1 MRSWA
6 GRSGRAAAVVAAG
19 LVALVLGAPAAL
31 ARPSQQDPPPP
42 AWTGSALDA
51 PADQVT
57 DVRDGEVDVAGHFRF
72 QKPTATSEILRV
84 VVDVVDDPSDDF
96 EPVDACR
103 TEPVEV
109 ASDGTSAADPAD
121 ELAFQV
127 DGLAVPCN
135 GRYLLQATAET
146 NADSSY
152 TLQTVLQVQVLP
164 PAVEKLTVTEDAA
177 AQQVS
182 VDWDPVPAERLP
194 PDAFGY
200 LLERAGPQKSD
211 GSFGIFDDL
220 RVLKLDEDTVAVDAV
235 PEPGTYRYRVRTMAH
250 GADGPVLSNIID
262 TDTKTLTV
270 DEPPPTTAAP
280 PPTSSAPRVGAA
292 IPRPRTSHRRLS
304 PPTTVD
310 TGFEERLDY
319 GDVSPRTSTVTSK
332 IPQLATELPDG
343 GQSIIR
349 DEGDG
354 VNILIPAA
362 GALVLLGWAGHAVYL
377 NRLAKQL

>member
-1 MRSWA
+1 MRRWS
-6 GRSGRAAAVVAAG
+6 GRSRRAAAVAVAGMAT
-19 LVALVLGAPAAL
+19 LVLTAPTAF

-42 AWTGSALDA
+42 AWSGSALDT

-57 DVRDGEVDVAGHFRF
+57 EVRDASVDVAGHFRF
-72 QKPTATSEILRV
+72 QKPTATSEIVRV

-96 EPVDACR
+96 EPVAACQN
-103 TEPVEV
+103 EPVEV

-121 ELAFQV
+121 ELAFQI

-152 TLQTVLQVQVLP
+152 TLQAVLQVEVLP
-164 PAVEKLTVTEDAA
+164 PAVETLTVTADAA

-182 VDWDPVPAERLP
+182 VDWDPVPAKRLP

-200 LLERAGPQKSD
+200 LLERAGPQKPD

-220 RVLKLDEDTVAVDAV
+220 RVLKLDEDTKAVDDV

-262 TDTKTLTV
+262 TGTKTLTV
-270 DEPPPTTAAP
+270 DEPPPTTTAP
-280 PPTSSAPRVGAA
+280 PSTTTAARVGSA
-292 IPRPRTSHRRLS
+292 IPRPRTTSRRLS
-304 PPTTVD
+304 PPTTAD

-319 GDVSPRTSTVTSK
+319 GDVPPRTTTVTSK

-362 GALVLLGWAGHAVYL
+362 GALVLLGWAGHAIYL